1 MRIFIQSIGYAV
13 WKIIVNGLEV
23 SKKIVEG
30 QQVPKTKAKW
40 NAKYL
45 KKIELNAKA
54 INMMHYAI
62 NFVEYRKIS

>member
-1 MRIFIQSIGYAV
+1 M
-13 WKIIVNGLEV
+13 
-23 SKKIVEG
+23 
-30 QQVPKTKAKW
+30 